1 MALVLR
7 FRSGGVHQL
16 RSRAMGVRGRGQG
29 QEVMAAE
36 VFLPQCSAPG
46 LRWHGLFDL
55 FLMTPCDS
63 AIVVRR
69 RRRRMDDSDA
79 VIPMTALVVDQQGR
93 LTYMAEDGR
102 RRVIIGD
109 PGLLRRIRQIQ
120 DADGDLEGG
129 CGI

>member
-1 MALVLR
+1 
-7 FRSGGVHQL
+7 
-16 RSRAMGVRGRGQG
+16 
-29 QEVMAAE
+29 MAAE
-36 VFLPQCSAPG
+36 VSLPQCSAPG

-55 FLMTPCDS
+55 FLMSPCDS